1 MEFGAQAEEVGE
13 HPSLASN
20 PFVYEMEEF
29 PEALVLNTSELRA
42 LYRRSPNF
50 YELADLVGASE
61 AFVRQTFQRK
71 KYAHTRAKARTRTPR
86 PSF

>member
-1 MEFGAQAEEVGE
+1 MNPGKRLGAQAEQVGE

-29 PEALVLNTSELRA
+29 PEALALNTSELRA

-50 YELADLVGASE
+50 YEVADLVGASE
-61 AFVRQTFQRK
+61 AFVRQTIQHRK
-71 KYAHTRAKARTRTPR
+71 YKNARSERKSP
-86 PSF
+86 